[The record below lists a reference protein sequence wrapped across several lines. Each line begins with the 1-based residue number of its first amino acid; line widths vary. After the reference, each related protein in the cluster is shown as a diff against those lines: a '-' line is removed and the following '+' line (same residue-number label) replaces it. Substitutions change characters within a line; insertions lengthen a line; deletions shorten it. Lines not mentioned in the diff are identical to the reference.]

1 MMTNPLSVGVIGCGF
16 FAQNHLHSWKNLAA
30 DGARLAA
37 VCDIDPAK
45 AKAAAETF
53 GAPRWY
59 SGVDR
64 MLAEEKLDL
73 VDIVTRVETH
83 EEMVERTLAAR
94 IPTIVQKP
102 FGLDLAAGEAM
113 ARAAAAA
120 GVFLAVHENF
130 RFQAPLRRIRELL
143 GAGTIG
149 APSWARI
156 SFRTA
161 YDIYRTQ
168 PYLMHEKRFI
178 LIDLGVHVLDLARV
192 YLGEVERLSAET
204 QRRDPRVSGED
215 TATMLLKHR
224 AGGVSVVDCSY
235 DARRLPDTFPETL
248 VEIEGPKGAIV
259 LKPGMKLEVT
269 AGDRMTAEDADASV
283 LDWAARP
290 WHVVQESVFAT
301 CAHMLAAVLAGRE
314 AETSAADNLKTFA
327 LAEAA
332 YESMRTGRAIPM
344 G

>member
-1 MMTNPLSVGVIGCGF
+1 MGYPLNVGVIGCGF
-16 FAQNHLHSWKNLAA
+16 FAQNHLHSWKSLAV
-30 DGARLAA
+30 DGARLTA

-53 GAPRWY
+53 GAERWY
-59 SGVDR
+59 TDAEH
-64 MLAEEKLDL
+64 MLAEERLDL

-83 EEMVERTLAAR
+83 REMVTRTIARR

-102 FGLDLAAGEAM
+102 FGLDLAEGQAM
-113 ARAAAAA
+113 AKMAAEA

-143 GAGTIG
+143 QAGRIG
-149 APSWARI
+149 EPSWARI

-168 PYLMHEKRFI
+168 PYLMREQRFI
-178 LIDLGVHVLDLARV
+178 LIDLGVHVLDMARV

-224 AGGVSVVDCSY
+224 AGGVSMVDCSY
-235 DARRLPDTFPETL
+235 DAKRLPDLFPETL
-248 VEIEGPKGAIV
+248 VEIEGTKGAIL
-259 LKPGMKLEVT
+259 LKPGLKLEVT
-269 AGDRMTAEDADASV
+269 SEGRMTEEDADAPL

-301 CAHMLAAVLAGRE
+301 CAHMLAAILAKRE

-332 YESMRTGRAIPM
+332 YESMRTGRAIAM
-344 G
+344 S

>member
-1 MMTNPLSVGVIGCGF
+1 MTYPLSVGVIGCGF

-59 SGVDR
+59 SDADR
-64 MLAEEKLDL
+64 MLADEKLDL

-83 EEMVERTLAAR
+83 REMVERTLAAR

-113 ARAAAAA
+113 AKAAADA

-143 GAGTIG
+143 AAGTIG

-168 PYLMHEKRFI
+168 PYLMREKRFI

-192 YLGEVERLSAET
+192 YLGEAERLSAET
-204 QRRDPRVSGED
+204 QQRDPRVSGED
-215 TATMLLKHR
+215 TATVLLKHR

-269 AGDRMTAEDADASV
+269 VGDRMTSEDVDAPV

-332 YESMRTGRAIPM
+332 YQSMRTGRAIRM